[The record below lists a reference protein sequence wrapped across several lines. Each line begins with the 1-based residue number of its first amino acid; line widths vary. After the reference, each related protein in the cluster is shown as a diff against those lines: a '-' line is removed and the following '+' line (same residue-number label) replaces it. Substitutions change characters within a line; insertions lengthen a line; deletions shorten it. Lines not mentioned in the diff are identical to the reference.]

1 MADFA
6 GTLTLVEAVAPKG
19 QTAGFLAVKYAVTSY
34 TGGTINLST
43 LFTGGDSRL
52 VGISP
57 SMVKGVMGA
66 PSCDAAFPYIVR
78 FLRTAS
84 PSAWTNVGTLKLYK
98 LAAAIANSA
107 ITVSGATG
115 TMTDPSISVTA
126 SEASGTITATVELA
140 FLLKN

>member
-6 GTLTLVEAVAPKG
+6 GTLTLVDAVAPKG
-19 QTAGFLAVKYAVTSY
+19 PTPGFLTVKYAVTSY

-84 PSAWTNVGTLKLYK
+84 PSAWTDVGTLKLYK
-98 LAAAIANSA
+98 LAAAITAAS
-107 ITVSGATG
+107 ISVSGAVG
-115 TMTDPSISVTA
+115 TLDSSTVTVSA
-126 SEASGTITATVELA
+126 AEASGTITATVELA